1 MSPFTIMCLNSVC
14 ICSVSDSADSKL
26 YENQDD
32 IHSLNHCTPVSSAG
46 TGTWDTFNKYLL
58 NE

>member
-1 MSPFTIMCLNSVC
+1 MCLNSVC